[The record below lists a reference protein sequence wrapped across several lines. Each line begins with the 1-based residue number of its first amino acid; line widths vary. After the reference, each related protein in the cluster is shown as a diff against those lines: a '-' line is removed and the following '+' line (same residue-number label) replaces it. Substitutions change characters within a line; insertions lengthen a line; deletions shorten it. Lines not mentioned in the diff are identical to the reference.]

1 MTEPRVAEFSETEP
15 VSHDP
20 GVSDHEVEIDG
31 TRWALVEYSPGSGR
45 EEWCD
50 TPHSGYVMNGAITYS
65 FEDGRD
71 DLVFAA
77 GDGFV
82 LPSAP
87 RHRGRNEGGEPVRLF
102 IIDAIPGA

>member
-1 MTEPRVAEFSETEP
+1 MADPRPIDFAGVDP

-20 GVSDHEVEIDG
+20 GVTDREAEING

-50 TPHSGYVMNGAITYS
+50 TPHAGYLLSGHLTYN

-71 DLVFAA
+71 PLLIGAGEGFA
-77 GDGFV
+77 
-82 LPSAP
+82 LPPAP
-87 RHRGRNEGGEPVRLF
+87 RHRGRNDGDEPARLF
-102 IIDAIPGA
+102 IIDALPGA

>member
-1 MTEPRVAEFSETEP
+1 MSDPRAIGFSGSDP
-15 VSHDP
+15 VSHDL
-20 GVSDHEVEIDG
+20 GVADREVEIDG

-50 TPHSGYVMNGAITYS
+50 TPHSGYVVSGAITYS

-77 GDGFV
+77 DEGFV
-82 LPSAP
+82 LPTSP
-87 RHRGRNEGGEPVRLF
+87 RHRGRNEGDEPARLF
-102 IIDAIPGA
+102 IIDSLPG